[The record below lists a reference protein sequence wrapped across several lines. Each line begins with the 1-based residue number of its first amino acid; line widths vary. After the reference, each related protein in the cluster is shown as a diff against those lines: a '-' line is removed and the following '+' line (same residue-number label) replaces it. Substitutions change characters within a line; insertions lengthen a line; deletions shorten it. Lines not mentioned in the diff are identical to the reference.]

1 MDGKLATCV
10 LLGMYLGACGDT
22 ASRVDPAE
30 GVTDAEVEV
39 DASVR
44 ADAADA
50 AGPSSDAA
58 ERLDAMTPPDATL
71 LPDTTTLLDAASPPD
86 AAVPPGA
93 AVPPDAASPQGAAV
107 PQDAAIPPDA
117 AVNAAGLCTLLRTPL
132 WLPLERLGAGGRLV
146 INDTEITGDL
156 RGRDAHL
163 RAINAFAEVTG
174 VIAAP
179 QDELDL
185 GFSIRLLARDQ
196 RTVRVTVD
204 GAVTFGF
211 EPEPDPLEGTC
222 DPATGV
228 DCGPCTCQPPD
239 CAVENAGT
247 RWIADAPLLGTDAY
261 DPWDEIVVQA
271 GDASGAFRTA
281 VAHAWV
287 RTGYVAT
294 VEDGRLVLYGP
305 PGRPLRFEADP
316 VWGAALGLPARL
328 DVACMPDGTGCSP
341 VADVCGNGV
350 CGRGEDPYNCLSDCR
365 ALELCPFVEGVAPIA
380 GGRIGADDGQEV
392 SINGWPIPD
401 TEYLAGDADGALV
414 RALTSD
420 PLLWVANASLT
431 EDGRLRLV
439 GRTGT
444 NHLEVY
450 GQAAFRGLGLGRGPG
465 EANYGLTPCSAC
477 GDRRCDPNIGE
488 DALRCPADCLMYD
501 APLCAHIEGETPV
514 MEGELR
520 PEDSLRPMANEWNP
534 ADAEHTHPVP
544 ESIPVRAGDRD
555 GALRSALGIA
565 WTVAQVDPDGRL
577 SATTTFN
584 PLPLGATGPNAS
596 AVSGWPEGNVT
607 CPGDCA
613 VCPATYV
620 DGFHNSAELCAWRP
634 RGLAPAGGRLSN
646 VDSLIING
654 VEFDA
659 LEVEPEDADGAL
671 FDALQRAAEAGQ
683 FTVIRGDDGA
693 HRLLGWPGQGLT
705 VEARGDAAAIS
716 GLQTGSAA
724 CPGPECGQCL
734 TGPSAERA
742 CVDFAPVLVP
752 SIRLNVY
759 DNVVINGRTLA
770 GLDLAAGDATGAFSW
785 AIRALDL
792 GLRDQALPFE
802 RLHLWGRPGRIVE
815 VSTSGNGASLGLG
828 HSGIWACTSAPGSC
842 GLCRD

>member
-1 MDGKLATCV
+1 MDGKLATWV
-10 LLGMYLGACGDT
+10 LLGIWVGACGET

-30 GVTDAEVEV
+30 GVPDAEVEV

-44 ADAADA
+44 VDAADA

-86 AAVPPGA
+86 AAVPP
-93 AVPPDAASPQGAAV
+93 
-107 PQDAAIPPDA
+107 DAAIPQG
-117 AVNAAGLCTLLRTPL
+117 AAGLCTLVRFALSV
-132 WLPLERLGAGGRLV
+132 PLERLGEGGRLV
-146 INDTEITGDL
+146 INDTEIAGDL

-179 QDELDL
+179 EDELDL
-185 GFSIRLLARDQ
+185 WSAIRLLARDQ
-196 RTVRVTVD
+196 RTVRVAVD

-211 EPEPDPLEGTC
+211 DPEPDTLEGTC

-247 RWIADAPLLGTDAY
+247 RWIADAPLLGTDAF
-261 DPWDEIVVQA
+261 DPWDEMVVQA
-271 GDASGAFRTA
+271 GDASGAFRTR
-281 VAHAWV
+281 VARDWV
-287 RTGYVAT
+287 RTGNVAT

-305 PGRPLRFEADP
+305 PGRALRFEADP

-328 DVACMPDGTGCSP
+328 DVACLPDGSGCSP

-365 ALELCPFVEGVAPIA
+365 ALDHCPFVEGVAPIA

-477 GDRRCDPNIGE
+477 GDRRCDPNLGE

-501 APLCAHIEGETPV
+501 APLCAHI
-514 MEGELR
+514 
-520 PEDSLRPMANEWNP
+520 
-534 ADAEHTHPVP
+534 
-544 ESIPVRAGDRD
+544 
-555 GALRSALGIA
+555 
-565 WTVAQVDPDGRL
+565 
-577 SATTTFN
+577 

-659 LEVEPEDADGAL
+659 LEVEPGDADGAL

-693 HRLLGWPGQGLT
+693 HRLLGWTGQGLT

-734 TGPSAERA
+734 TGPNAERA

-802 RLHLWGRPGRIVE
+802 RLLLWGRPGRIVE

-828 HSGIWACTSAPGSC
+828 HSGIWACTSAPGTC

>member
-1 MDGKLATCV
+1 VRFAL
-10 LLGMYLGACGDT
+10 
-22 ASRVDPAE
+22 
-30 GVTDAEVEV
+30 
-39 DASVR
+39 SV
-44 ADAADA
+44 
-50 AGPSSDAA
+50 
-58 ERLDAMTPPDATL
+58 
-71 LPDTTTLLDAASPPD
+71 
-86 AAVPPGA
+86 
-93 AVPPDAASPQGAAV
+93 
-107 PQDAAIPPDA
+107 
-117 AVNAAGLCTLLRTPL
+117 
-132 WLPLERLGAGGRLV
+132 PLERLGEGGRLV
-146 INDTEITGDL
+146 INDTEIAGDL

-179 QDELDL
+179 EDELDL
-185 GFSIRLLARDQ
+185 WSAIRLLARDQ
-196 RTVRVTVD
+196 RTVRVAVD

-211 EPEPDPLEGTC
+211 DPEPDPLEGTC

-247 RWIADAPLLGTDAY
+247 RWIADAPLLGTDAF
-261 DPWDEIVVQA
+261 DPWDEMVVQA
-271 GDASGAFRTA
+271 GDASGAFRTR
-281 VAHAWV
+281 VARDWV
-287 RTGYVAT
+287 RTGNVAT

-305 PGRPLRFEADP
+305 PGRALRFEADP

-328 DVACMPDGTGCSP
+328 DVACLPDGSGCSP

-365 ALELCPFVEGVAPIA
+365 ALDHCPFVEGVAPIA

-414 RALTSD
+414 RALTSH

-477 GDRRCDPNIGE
+477 GDRRCDPNLGE

-613 VCPATYV
+613 VCPATYQDAEKVRPWTFSAPLRRSEFGSAPGIIRLFQSLGDSAGPSWPGQAAFSAACYV

-659 LEVEPEDADGAL
+659 LEVEPGDADGAL

-683 FTVIRGDDGA
+683 FTVIRGHDGA

-734 TGPSAERA
+734 TGPNAERA

-828 HSGIWACTSAPGSC
+828 HSGIWACTSAPGTC